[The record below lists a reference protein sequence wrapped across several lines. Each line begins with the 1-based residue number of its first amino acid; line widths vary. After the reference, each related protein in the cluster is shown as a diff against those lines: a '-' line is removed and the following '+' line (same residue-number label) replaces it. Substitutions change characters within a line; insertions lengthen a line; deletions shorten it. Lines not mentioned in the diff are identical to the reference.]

1 MCKLLW
7 KAHYEQYRERELK
20 IIFEYRQKYCAIRLS
35 FCLQKALQEEGYFF
49 IRDLARL
56 PQ

>member
-7 KAHYEQYRERELK
+7 KAHYEQYRERALK

-35 FCLQKALQEEGYFF
+35 FCLQKELQVEGYFF